1 MRLRKEKRMEMKKK
15 AIEFLEEVNGHI
27 ASIPMLAKAIQAS
40 SSATKSIVWELE
52 MEKKVRVVRLGNEYI
67 VKLEKGGE

>member
-1 MRLRKEKRMEMKKK
+1 MRLKKEKRMEMKKK
-15 AIEFLEEVNGHI
+15 AIELLEKVNGHI
-27 ASIPMLAKAIQAS
+27 ASIPMLAKAIQVS
-40 SSATKSIVWELE
+40 SPTAKSIVWELE

>member
-27 ASIPMLAKAIQAS
+27 ASIPMLAKAIQVS
-40 SSATKSIVWELE
+40 SPTAKSIVWELE

-67 VKLEKGGE
+67 VKLKKGGE

>member
-1 MRLRKEKRMEMKKK
+1 MKFKRKKREQMKQK
-15 AIEFLEEVNGHI
+15 ILEFLKNADGHI

-40 SSATKSIVWELE
+40 PSATKSVVWELE

-67 VKLEKGGE
+67 VEVGERR

>member
-15 AIEFLEEVNGHI
+15 AIEFLEKVNGHI

-40 SSATKSIVWELE
+40 PPATKSIVWELE

>member
-15 AIEFLEEVNGHI
+15 AIEFLEKVNGHI
-27 ASIPMLAKAIQAS
+27 ASIPMLAKAIQVS
-40 SSATKSIVWELE
+40 SPTAKSIVWELE